1 MLKITT
7 MRTKGCVGKIKA
19 YFGVSFG
26 DLVVNDL
33 RLIEGANG
41 MFVAFPSRPYKNRA
55 GEQKYADVVSW
66 SRTAEGILTESAQEL
81 HNEILALAQEEFER
95 RSGETLETAD
105 ATASKN
111 DDNDDDLPF

>member
-1 MLKITT
+1 

-26 DLVVNDL
+26 DITINDL
-33 RLIEGANG
+33 RLIEGSNG

-66 SRTAEGILTESAQEL
+66 SRNAEGVLTDSAQEL
-81 HNEILALAQEEFER
+81 QDEILAIAREEFER
-95 RSGETLETAD
+95 RSGETLETAG
-105 ATASKN
+105 ATVSE
-111 DDNDDDLPF
+111 DDDLPF